1 MSRLSSLVYLAL
13 VFVLGTVV
21 PSVAAEPRFEP
32 GELLVGYATSSD
44 RDTALKRLSG
54 AKDVLRVRGER
65 PIGVE
70 VEPIADKAVKLHL
83 TFPAPVLNVT
93 HNNPSEEIAV
103 LQDVAKQ
110 IKDADHTVQYA
121 HPNWIAEMK
130 PSSLETGK
138 PVLKGSPHARR
149 HVVKAHRM
157 AGHRRSHTVVVA
169 WERHHRRVKARRW
182 WSSNFSWPFSFSS
195 PCWSETR
202 AHRKKR
208 ALYGYPRNAM
218 R

>member
-13 VFVLGTVV
+13 VFALATVV
-21 PSVAAEPRFEP
+21 SSVAAEPRFEP

-54 AKDVLRVRGER
+54 AKDVLQVRGER
-65 PIGVE
+65 LVGVE

-110 IKDADHTVQYA
+110 IKDADHSVQYA

-130 PSSLETGK
+130 PSSLRTEK
-138 PVLKGSPHARR
+138 PVLKDSHHARR
-149 HVVKAHRM
+149 HVAKAHRM

-169 WERHHRRVKARRW
+169 WERHHRRAKGRRW
-182 WSSNFSWPFSFSS
+182 WSSDFSWPFLFSS
-195 PCWSETR
+195 HCWSETR
-202 AHRKKR
+202 AHTKRR
-208 ALYGYPRNAM
+208 ALYGYPRNAT